1 MTSLGESIPHRASR
15 SAQATRPSMHP
26 NTKQANAK
34 AEAEAGAKAEA
45 AAEAEAEAQAEA
57 AGI

>member
-26 NTKQANAK
+26 DTKQTE
-34 AEAEAGAKAEA
+34 AEAEAEAEAKAEA
-45 AAEAEAEAQAEA
+45 AAEAEAKAQAEA
-57 AGI
+57 AWI